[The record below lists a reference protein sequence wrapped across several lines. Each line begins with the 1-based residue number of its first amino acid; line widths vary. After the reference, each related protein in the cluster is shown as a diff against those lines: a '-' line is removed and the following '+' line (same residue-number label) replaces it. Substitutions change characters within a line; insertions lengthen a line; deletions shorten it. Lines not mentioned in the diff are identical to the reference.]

1 MIRKL
6 TAASLTTLALLS
18 VSACTFS
25 EGVKP
30 DATVN
35 ESFLKGVS
43 TETDVDAK
51 LGQPMK
57 AVTNPDG
64 TRTVTYHYGEAHLGA
79 LALVGMASGQ
89 DIITVVSFDRH
100 GKFVLLS
107 QETDNRTAVP
117 AAGN

>member
-1 MIRKL
+1 MTWEHSCADNNR
-6 TAASLTTLALLS
+6 
-18 VSACTFS
+18 VACTVRQVDKRQD
-25 EGVKP
+25 VKIVMR
-30 DATVN
+30 A
-35 ESFLKGVS
+35 
-43 TETDVDAK
+43 VDYAGDSWL
-51 LGQPMK
+51 LGLTFDHRLP
-57 AVTNPDG
+57 
-64 TRTVTYHYGEAHLGA
+64 LGA